1 MSNNDILIEDS
12 SDLFICKAFY
22 EIITA
27 GKELE
32 NKLGNQARLAIVN
45 YLVEIP
51 SEEYQDPSA
60 IANRIT
66 AFSQRSSDNENL
78 NEWLGEIYD
87 RLDETG
93 IEKILKKTGDPGEE
107 ADEDPQMTN
116 NISNEA
122 RDICKDIK
130 RWAKEERD
138 NNQSDRND
146 SNSN

>member
-12 SDLFICKAFY
+12 SDFFICKAFH

-32 NKLGNQARLAIVN
+32 NKLGNQARLAIAN
-45 YLVEIP
+45 YLVKIP
-51 SEEYQDPSA
+51 SEEYEDPSA

-66 AFSQRSSDNENL
+66 AFSQRSSGNKRL
-78 NEWLGEIYD
+78 NEWLGKIYD

-107 ADEDPQMTN
+107 AEEDPKMTT

-122 RDICKDIK
+122 RDICKDIE
-130 RWAKEERD
+130 RCAKEERD
-138 NNQSDRND
+138 NNNQSDRND
-146 SNSN
+146 SN